1 MLESMRKAAQ
11 GVVGKAIMTVV
22 MGLIIVSFV
31 IWGVGDMLRGFTAST
46 VASVGSAKISE
57 QEYRSSYQRTIQH
70 YQRRLRQPFT
80 NEQARAIGLDR
91 EVLQRLL
98 SESAIDEEA
107 RKLGLNVSDEA
118 LRAMI
123 ETNPNFRN
131 KSGVFDPQLFA
142 EALRN
147 NDMNEPMFVTDLRK
161 TALRQFI
168 VAALT
173 AGITAPK
180 AGTKAEADVRDQTRS
195 IDYFILPA
203 SAAGAIAPP
212 SEEALKAFFNDRKSS
227 YRAPEYRAIDV
238 VALDPQTLANPADV
252 SDADGEAAYDKVAGK
267 DPRYGSPEKRDLQQ
281 ILFPSEGEADAAA
294 ARIKA
299 GASFDDIVKERSL
312 KPEQTDIGE
321 TTKAAMIDKDEAEAV
336 FALPQGGVSGVLKSE
351 FGPVI
356 IRIKGVTPSAVKP
369 YAEVADEIKR
379 QISASRAGDKIQAV
393 HDKIED
399 ARVSGKPLA
408 EAAIDAG
415 LTAQTVPAVDVQGR
429 DPGGA
434 EVNLPDKADLLR
446 AVFAS
451 DVGLDEAPLQTKGN
465 GFVWFSVAKI
475 EPAHDRSFNDAKA
488 EVEAQWRAEEVDKAL
503 AARSDDLVKQ
513 LRGGGTIADLAKGAG
528 AELKTAADIHRDDK
542 DLPESVTAAIFRE
555 PADGEGAA
563 AAPGGRAVF
572 KITSDKTPP
581 VDFVDPRVKDMAQ
594 KLDAAQRDSLLEQYV
609 EALRR
614 SLGVVVHPEI
624 LQSAEGG

>member
-1 MLESMRKAAQ
+1 
-11 GVVGKAIMTVV
+11 
-22 MGLIIVSFV
+22 
-31 IWGVGDMLRGFTAST
+31 
-46 VASVGSAKISE
+46 
-57 QEYRSSYQRTIQH
+57 
-70 YQRRLRQPFT
+70 
-80 NEQARAIGLDR
+80 
-91 EVLQRLL
+91 
-98 SESAIDEEA
+98 
-107 RKLGLNVSDEA
+107 
-118 LRAMI
+118 
-123 ETNPNFRN
+123 
-131 KSGVFDPQLFA
+131 
-142 EALRN
+142 
-147 NDMNEPMFVTDLRK
+147 
-161 TALRQFI
+161 
-168 VAALT
+168 
-173 AGITAPK
+173 
-180 AGTKAEADVRDQTRS
+180 
-195 IDYFILPA
+195 
-203 SAAGAIAPP
+203 
-212 SEEALKAFFNDRKSS
+212 
-227 YRAPEYRAIDV
+227 
-238 VALDPQTLANPADV
+238 
-252 SDADGEAAYDKVAGK
+252 
-267 DPRYGSPEKRDLQQ
+267 
-281 ILFPSEGEADAAA
+281 
-294 ARIKA
+294 
-299 GASFDDIVKERSL
+299 
-312 KPEQTDIGE
+312 
-321 TTKAAMIDKDEAEAV
+321 MIDKDEAEAV

-356 IRIKGVTPSAVKP
+356 IRVKGVTPSAVKP

-399 ARVSGKPLA
+399 ARVSGKSLA
-408 EAAIDAG
+408 EAARDAG

-451 DVGLDEAPLQTKGN
+451 DVGLDEAPLQTKDN
-465 GFVWFSVAKI
+465 GFVWFSVTKI
-475 EPAHDRSFNDAKA
+475 EPAHDRSFDDAKA

-614 SLGVVVHPEI
+614 SLGVVVHQEI